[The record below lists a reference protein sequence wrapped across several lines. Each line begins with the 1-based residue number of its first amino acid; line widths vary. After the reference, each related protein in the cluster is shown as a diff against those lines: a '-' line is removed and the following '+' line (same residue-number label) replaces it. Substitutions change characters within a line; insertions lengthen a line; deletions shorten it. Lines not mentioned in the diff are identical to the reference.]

1 MTDFLIL
8 ALVAL
13 AVGLAGYYIRRQK
26 KKGNPCIGCPYSAGC
41 NGACCGHPEK
51 NMTKP
56 N

>member
-13 AVGLAGYYIRRQK
+13 AVGLAGYYILRQK
-26 KKGNPCIGCPYSAGC
+26 KKGSPCIGCPYSASCGGGC
-41 NGACCGHPEK
+41 CSQAK
-51 NMTKP
+51 NSNTKS